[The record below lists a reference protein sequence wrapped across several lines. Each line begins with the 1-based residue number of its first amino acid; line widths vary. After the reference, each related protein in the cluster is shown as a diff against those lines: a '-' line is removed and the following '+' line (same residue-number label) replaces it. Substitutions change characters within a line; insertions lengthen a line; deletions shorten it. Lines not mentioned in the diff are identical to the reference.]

1 MSDTDKKVSI
11 LPEVPKSVDNAI
23 ENLTDLPTKGI
34 GQTLSDC
41 WYLAFGGI
49 SQLAEKRR
57 IKYSIEL
64 QKFKSDLE
72 TSINAVPEENRKE
85 PSSQIVLKALEE
97 AKYCVEEN
105 DLRELFI
112 KLITSSTDNRKN
124 VHPSFA
130 HIIGQMSANDAKMI
144 KVFKSKTEYPICDL
158 NHLVNKNGDF
168 YVIAQNI
175 FVDGPDSLT
184 QDEQSAS
191 ISSLLHLGL
200 VEIPWGNFYT
210 SDDIYSKFK
219 TSNTYIKAIGK
230 YPESELD
237 FEKKIIKITSLGRL
251 FISCCV
257 PNGI

>member
-41 WYLAFGGI
+41 WFLAFGGI
-49 SQLAEKRR
+49 SQLAEKKRA
-57 IKYSIEL
+57 KYAVQL
-64 QKFKSDLE
+64 QKFKSELE
-72 TSINAVPEENRKE
+72 SSLNAVPEENRRE
-85 PSSQIVLKALEE
+85 PSSQIVLKALDE
-97 AKYCVEEN
+97 AKYCVEE
-105 DLRELFI
+105 DGLRELFV
-112 KLITSSTDNRKN
+112 KLLTSSTDNQKN

-130 HIIGQMSANDAKMI
+130 HIIGQMSPNDAKMI

-158 NHLVNKNGDF
+158 KHIVNKDGDF
-168 YVIAQNI
+168 HVIAQNI
-175 FVDGPDSLT
+175 FVDGPDPLT
-184 QDEQSAS
+184 QDEQSTS

-200 VEIPWGNFYT
+200 VEIPWGNYYT
-210 SDDIYSKFK
+210 SDSIYSKFK
-219 TSNTYIKAIGK
+219 SSNTYIKAKGK

-237 FEKKIIKITSLGRL
+237 FDKKIVRITSLGHL

-257 PNGI
+257 PSRI